1 MLNILQ
7 TAQKILH
14 TEAKAITVMANHVKH
29 NFVQA
34 IEAILQCQGKIV
46 VTGMGKSGHIAR
58 KIASTLIS
66 TGSLAVFLHPA
77 EAQHGDMGIV
87 QHNDIVIAISKSG
100 ESQELTGVV
109 NYCNRNNISI
119 IAITAKQHS
128 SLAQHSQYVLLL
140 PDLPEACPLDLAPMT
155 STTMTLAL
163 GDAIAGVLMQLKK
176 FNKEKFREYH
186 PGGKLGS
193 KLMTLADVMHYGEKL
208 PIVAEGTIVSE
219 TILEITKKRLGCVGI
234 VNDQNQL
241 VGIFTDGDL
250 RKITSLNP
258 WNERI
263 DKFMTLNPFQIKA
276 HDLVSRAVQVMEKN
290 HIPSIFITD
299 DCQCPVGIIHIHDIL
314 ALKLL

>member
-1 MLNILQ
+1 MLNILK
-7 TAQKILH
+7 TARQILH
-14 TEAKAITVMANHVKH
+14 TEAHALSLMAEQINQD
-29 NFVQA
+29 FVQA
-34 IEAILQCQGKIV
+34 IEAILQCRGKII

-87 QHNDIVIAISKSG
+87 QHQDIVIAISKSG
-100 ESQELTGVV
+100 ESQELTGVL
-109 NYCNRNNISI
+109 NYCNRNNIPI
-119 IAITAKQHS
+119 IAITAKKDS
-128 SLAQHSQYVLLL
+128 SLAQHSQHVLLL

-163 GDAIAGVLMQLKK
+163 GDAIAGVLMQEKK

-193 KLMTLADVMHYGEKL
+193 KLMTLSDIMHCGDKV
-208 PIVAEGTIVSE
+208 PIVKLGTVVSD
-219 TILEITKKRLGCVGI
+219 TVLEITKKRLGCVGI
-234 VNDQNQL
+234 INDEQQL
-241 VGIFTDGDL
+241 IGIFTDGDL

-258 WNERI
+258 WNNKI
-263 DKFMTLNPFQIKA
+263 DDFMTPNPFQIKA
-276 HDLVSRAVQVMEKN
+276 HDLVSRALQVMEKN

-299 DCQCPVGIIHIHDIL
+299 ANQCPIGIIHIHDIL
-314 ALKLL
+314 ALKIL